1 MLEAE
6 IGALR
11 EQEYSDGAVSNPSL
25 TFAVPRPDSISPD
38 TLRTTLENAG
48 LSTEDFVLVFSL
60 NRATVDNWLKG
71 KTSVPAWVTPSL
83 KVFDQLPPSARR
95 RLLNRPKPQTVSN
108 SNQSKQHP
116 FRLEEL

>member
-11 EQEYSDGAVSNPSL
+11 EKDPSDGALSGQRD
-25 TFAVPRPDSISPD
+25 TFAVPRPDPISPD
-38 TLRTTLENAG
+38 ALRTMLDSAG
-48 LSTEDFVLVFSL
+48 LSTEDFVLVFTL
-60 NRATVDNWLKG
+60 NRAAVDNWLKG

-83 KVFDQLPPSARR
+83 RIFDQLPPSARR
-95 RLLNRPKPQTVSN
+95 RILDRPKPHTVSG